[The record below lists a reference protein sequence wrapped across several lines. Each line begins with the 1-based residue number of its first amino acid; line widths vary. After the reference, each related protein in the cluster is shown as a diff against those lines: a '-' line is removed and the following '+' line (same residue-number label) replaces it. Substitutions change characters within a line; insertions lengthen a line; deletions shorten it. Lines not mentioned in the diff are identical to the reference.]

1 MRKVSGFLSA
11 VTATMRGKIFL
22 GMVDSFVEF
31 SPFEGQHRLM
41 GSRPCQRLGD
51 LGRSRFSSNHRQ
63 IRNPH
68 QHLKIRRNDVEMRRP
83 VIVGVD
89 TDADGAKALQCRHT
103 NASINSATIALLPQN
118 VKDRLPTGRTISRQS
133 ASPACSPRCETIWAR
148 FADRADNV
156 RASERLV
163 ALEPKQRESG
173 TGTGR

>member
-1 MRKVSGFLSA
+1 
-11 VTATMRGKIFL
+11 
-22 GMVDSFVEF
+22 
-31 SPFEGQHRLM
+31 M

-103 NASINSATIALLPQN
+103 NASINSATIALLRKMSRTDCRQAGLSAG
-118 VKDRLPTGRTISRQS
+118 KALPRPARRDVRQS
-133 ASPACSPRCETIWAR
+133 GPALLIVRTMCALLSDLWHSSPSSAR
-148 FADRADNV
+148 AARSINV
-156 RASERLV
+156 RLGSTMISPFLSPCWPGPLSICIWTPWRIC
-163 ALEPKQRESG
+163 R
-173 TGTGR
+173 GRKG